1 MQNLLDNAVKFTPK
15 GGKILIKTSHA
26 GQHVSVS
33 VSDTGIGVKE
43 SDQSKIFDR
52 YYRVND
58 FVEMKNSA
66 GLGLA
71 IVKKILALHHT
82 SLELQSQKDAGS
94 KFIFQLPALTKN

>member
-1 MQNLLDNAVKFTPK
+1 MIHIN
-15 GGKILIKTSHA
+15 TSHD
-26 GQHVSVS
+26 GQHISVS
-33 VSDTGIGVKE
+33 VSDNGIGIKE

-58 FVEMKNSA
+58 FVEIKNSA

-82 SLELQSQKDAGS
+82 SLELHSQKDAGS
-94 KFIFQLPALTKN
+94 KFIFQLPAFTNN

>member
-1 MQNLLDNAVKFTPK
+1 
-15 GGKILIKTSHA
+15 
-26 GQHVSVS
+26 
-33 VSDTGIGVKE
+33 
-43 SDQSKIFDR
+43 
-52 YYRVND
+52 
-58 FVEMKNSA
+58 MKNSA